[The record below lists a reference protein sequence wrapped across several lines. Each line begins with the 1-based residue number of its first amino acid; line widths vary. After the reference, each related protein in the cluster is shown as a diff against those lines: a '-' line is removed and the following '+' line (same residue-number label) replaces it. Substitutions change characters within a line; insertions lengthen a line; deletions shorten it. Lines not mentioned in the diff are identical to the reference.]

1 MIISIAN
8 QKGGVGKTTLSIT
21 FSNYLVELGKDILV
35 IDFDFQSSFFGM
47 WDDEK
52 NAYENPPPYEVIKQ
66 DLTNAENVVE
76 MLKDSKDGIVILD
89 LPGKLDDDNLIPIF
103 NIMDAVLV
111 PFSYDKLCFE
121 STLFFAQMV
130 KHINKGV
137 KVIFVPNRIKSGVK
151 YKTKEQVDKIL
162 LQFGEIIDIIP
173 DKICLQRLS
182 SYSNSKEVK
191 EVINEPFGAIIKL
204 L

>member
-1 MIISIAN
+1 MVIAIAN

-21 FSNYLVELGKDILV
+21 FSNYLAELKKEILV
-35 IDFDFQSSFFGM
+35 VDFDFQSSFYGL
-47 WDDEK
+47 WEDEK
-52 NAYENPPPYEVIKQ
+52 NIYDNPPPYDVIKQ
-66 DLTNAENVVE
+66 ELSNSKNVVS
-76 MLKDSKDGIVILD
+76 MLKGIDDGTVILD

-103 NIMDAVLV
+103 NVTDAVLV

-121 STLFFAQMV
+121 STLFFVQLV
-130 KHINKGV
+130 KHINKDIRLV
-137 KVIFVPNRIKSGVK
+137 FVPNRIKSGVK

-162 LQFGEIIDIIP
+162 SDFGNIISIIP

-182 SYSNSKEVK
+182 SYSNNKKVQD
-191 EVINEPFGAIIKL
+191 VVNEPFEAILKL